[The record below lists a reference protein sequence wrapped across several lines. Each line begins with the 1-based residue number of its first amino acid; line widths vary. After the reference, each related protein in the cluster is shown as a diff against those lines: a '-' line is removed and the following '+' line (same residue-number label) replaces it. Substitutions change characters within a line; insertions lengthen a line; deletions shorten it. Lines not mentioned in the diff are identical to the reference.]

1 MTPVLSRKDFAA
13 LGGPNLVY
21 VREVSG
27 AEVIASSPVDAVE
40 GFELELE
47 PDQTLY
53 AVHGAD
59 GSRLAIVTDRETAYA
74 AALSHDL
81 TPVSVH

>member
-21 VREVSG
+21 VREVTG
-27 AEVIASSPVDAVE
+27 AEVIASAPVEAIE
-40 GFELELE
+40 GFELTAE
-47 PDQTLY
+47 QTLY

-59 GSRLAIVTDRETAYA
+59 GSRLAIVADRDTAYA
-74 AALSHDL
+74 AALAHEL
-81 TPVSVH
+81 IPVSVH

>member
-1 MTPVLSRKDFAA
+1 MTPVLSREDFAA

-27 AEVIASSPVDAVE
+27 AEVIASSPVDAIE
-40 GFELELE
+40 GFELE

-59 GSRLAIVTDRETAYA
+59 GSRLAIVTDRDTAYA

-81 TPVSVH
+81 VPVSVH